1 MYLFFCFSRRLYSWL
16 LEPEAKNLPLVQID
30 GEQADDIPPTPP
42 HSIAYDLLN
51 EAIKDILKKSS
62 ATTPIDVKPYRLLTS
77 LFEKPQIGPV
87 ILDGVLYD
95 VFRTLYLSCLNLQ
108 KHKSGSAR
116 CVSFNGDL
124 NSLKGNAEGL
134 NQQFVSKNCQEL
146 VKNANLL
153 FNTLQSYYIWSYI
166 ERLYDEAVKNIKKY
180 KYRDR
185 CQVNDIGKGPPYVLE
200 LCILTDF
207 LLDIIP
213 IESYAESTSNIL
225 PSLFSK
231 IIQALNSN
239 VFELNQHEI
248 HKSLELGTKILTK
261 IQPITMTQIQKQIEE
276 EAAAAEIE
284 RVESESGVEKLY
296 DGEEQRTI
304 EKSKSDSKISENLNG
319 FVDKHELTVTEDLAR
334 ER

>member
-1 MYLFFCFSRRLYSWL
+1 M
-16 LEPEAKNLPLVQID
+16 LESEAKNLPLVQIE
-30 GEQADDIPPTPP
+30 GEQVEEIPTTPP

-51 EAIKDILKKSS
+51 EAIKDVLKKSS
-62 ATTPIDVKPYRLLTS
+62 VTIPIDVKPYRLLTS

-95 VFRTLYLSCLNLQ
+95 VFRALYLSCLNLQ
-108 KHKSGSAR
+108 RHKSGAAR

-124 NSLKGNAEGL
+124 NSLKNNTEGL
-134 NQQFVSKNCQEL
+134 NRQFVSKNCQEL

-166 ERLYDEAVKNIKKY
+166 ERLYDDSVNSVKKY

-185 CQVNDIGKGPPYVLE
+185 CQVNDIGKGPPYILE

-231 IIQALNSN
+231 IIKTLNCN
-239 VFELNQHEI
+239 VSELNQHEI

-261 IQPITMTQIQKQIEE
+261 IQPITVTQLQKPIEE
-276 EAAAAEIE
+276 E
-284 RVESESGVEKLY
+284 ESE
-296 DGEEQRTI
+296 EEHKTI
-304 EKSKSDSKISENLNG
+304 EKSKSDSKINENLNG
-319 FVDKHELTVTEDLAR
+319 FVDKQELSVADDLAR

>member
-1 MYLFFCFSRRLYSWL
+1 M
-16 LEPEAKNLPLVQID
+16 
-30 GEQADDIPPTPP
+30 
-42 HSIAYDLLN
+42 
-51 EAIKDILKKSS
+51 
-62 ATTPIDVKPYRLLTS
+62 PIDVKSYRLLTS
-77 LFEKPQIGPV
+77 LFEKAQIGPV
-87 ILDGVLYD
+87 ILDGILYD

-108 KHKSGSAR
+108 KDKNQTVR

-124 NSLKGNAEGL
+124 NSLKNNDNVL
-134 NQQFVSKNCQEL
+134 NKQFVSKNCQDL

-166 ERLYDEAVKNIKKY
+166 EKLYDEAVKNIKKF

-185 CQVNDIGKGPPYVLE
+185 CQVNEIGSGTPYILE

-225 PSLFSK
+225 PSLFNK
-231 IIQALNSN
+231 IIKALNSHIS
-239 VFELNQHEI
+239 ELNHHEI
-248 HKSLELGTKILTK
+248 LKSLELCTRILTK
-261 IQPITMTQIQKQIEE
+261 IQPITMTQVQKQIEE
-276 EAAAAEIE
+276 EQATAELL
-284 RVESESGVEKLY
+284 EKSHIDLGAS
-296 DGEEQRTI
+296 DSKGEGEEQRTI

-319 FVDKHELTVTEDLAR
+319 FVDKNELTVDDLTR